1 MLKDTKASCR
11 GLDRLNPAVES
22 GGRSVADRVTKPC
35 HDSIDRFSSNRAT
48 FLIGASLLRIVD
60 GYHDS
65 KKARPPI
72 ASVSCQRHRNS
83 SYRLQERLGAVVL
96 FRSASRRFKQ
106 QILHIEVTTCD
117 DPARIQAH
125 NGGFSWDKLVHRS
138 TASEGLIPVPRALP
152 AVKLCLAVGPLGV
165 GCATHSFE
173 P

>member
-1 MLKDTKASCR
+1 MSLGFRLRFSTQKQHPNSIVLKDTKASCR

-22 GGRSVADRVTKPC
+22 GGRSVADRVRKPC
-35 HDSIDRFSSNRAT
+35 HDSIDRFSSIRAI
-48 FLIGASLLRIVD
+48 FLIGSSLLRIVD

-65 KKARPPI
+65 KKVRPPI

-106 QILHIEVTTCD
+106 QILHLEVTTCD

-125 NGGFSWDKLVHRS
+125 QRMIFMGQTCPSIN
-138 TASEGLIPVPRALP
+138 
-152 AVKLCLAVGPLGV
+152 
-165 GCATHSFE
+165 SFGRFD
-173 P
+173 PSPSGIARG